1 MTRWFRSLAVAL
13 ATLAVAVTSPAP
25 ADAAL
30 SVLTQGGSEPLLV
43 ELHKGILVRL
53 PSPAAAVF
61 IADPAV
67 ADVNVR
73 TPTLVYV
80 TARRAGETTLFAVDD
95 REVVVADVRI
105 IVTHNL
111 TRLHGLLREAM
122 PGQPI
127 RASSVAGGL
136 LLNGAVA
143 DAAMVVD
150 AQRLAGRFIAE
161 GEQVINRLV
170 ISGPTQV
177 NLRVRIA
184 EVSRDV
190 LKRYGFSFDVLQEIG
205 DFSLA
210 LVSGTF
216 PLGPN
221 ILSGTFTGAN
231 TQADAFVDA
240 LEEEGLLTLLAE
252 PNLTALSGETASF
265 LAGGEF
271 PIPVPS
277 SDGIGI
283 EFKQFGVSLALTPT
297 ILGNDRISLNVVPE
311 VSTLSSAGSI
321 QIQGFV
327 IPALATRRAATTVEL
342 ASGQSLAIAGLLDN
356 NIQQDFSELPG
367 LADLPVIGALFRS
380 TEFTRNETELVIIV
394 TPYLV
399 RPTSSV
405 ALAMPT
411 DGFVAEDDV
420 GRVIGGRFYQPQVPS
435 TRQVSRGPGAEGL
448 VGPGGFLLN

>member
-1 MTRWFRSLAVAL
+1 MRWFRSLAVVVVA
-13 ATLAVAVTSPAP
+13 LAVAVTGPAP

-43 ELHKGILVRL
+43 ELHKGTLVRL

-95 REVVVADVRI
+95 REGVVADVRI
-105 IVTHNL
+105 VVTHNL
-111 TRLHGLLREAM
+111 TRLHSLLREAM

-127 RASSVAGGL
+127 RASSVAGAL

-170 ISGPTQV
+170 VVGPTQV

-190 LKRYGFSFDVLQEIG
+190 LKRYGFSFDVLHEIG

-210 LVSGTF
+210 LASGTL
-216 PLGPN
+216 PIGPN
-221 ILSGTFTGAN
+221 ILSGTFAGGN
-231 TQADAFVDA
+231 TQADAFVDV

-277 SDGIGI
+277 SNGIGI
-283 EFKQFGVSLALTPT
+283 EFKQFGVSLAFTPT
-297 ILGNDRISLNVVPE
+297 ILGNDRISLKVLPE

-327 IPALATRRAATTVEL
+327 IPALATRRADTTVEL

-356 NIQQDFSELPG
+356 NTQQDFSELPG
-367 LADLPVIGALFRS
+367 LADLPIIGALFRS
-380 TEFTRNETELVIIV
+380 TDFTRNETELVIIV

-405 ALAMPT
+405 ALAMPI
-411 DGFVAEDDV
+411 DGFVVEDDV
-420 GRVIGGRFYQPQVPS
+420 GRVIGGRFYQPRVPS
-435 TRQVSRGPGAEGL
+435 TRQVPRGPGAEGL